1 MTDYISPEL
10 EEMLKAARKK
20 AMTSTSRL
28 RVHVG
33 QRTYPILKL
42 WNGGFALDAE
52 NAPHLRGL
60 VDIYDSAKHLMECL
74 IVASAEEEGLM
85 HYDFKRATQAHET
98 APRDFAEDES
108 APVGLLTKEPLH

>member
-20 AMTSTSRL
+20 AMTRSSRL

-33 QRTYPILKL
+33 EQAYPILKL
-42 WNGGFALDAE
+42 WDGGFALDAE
-52 NAPHLRGL
+52 DAPHLRGL

-74 IVASAEEEGLM
+74 IIASAEEEGLM
-85 HYDFKRATQAHET
+85 HYEFKRNT
-98 APRDFAEDES
+98 ASGDGAPLDYERDEDAPIALLPR
-108 APVGLLTKEPLH
+108 